1 MSVWKYSVAPLPE
14 QRVHGRAAPALKHLT
29 VAHQTLEGIFESLH
43 VLRTAPGAPDKD
55 GRGRLKEAE
64 VDLLR
69 SALVLAGAGLD
80 AVLKRL
86 ARDALPELLA
96 VGSTHAAADK
106 AFKAHVSTQVRD
118 KTPST
123 SWTKAIL
130 DADPRQAMIR
140 LYVEEHTQGSL
151 QKEKDLQAIRG
162 ALGVSDRVIMDQ
174 QIADLRPFLTARN
187 QVAHDLDIKAPE
199 DETWGPRYRR
209 SAKTVVDQCDQV
221 LGLAGAF
228 VDAVS
233 GELGGPPPLGRP
245 KVRRG

>member
-1 MSVWKYSVAPLPE
+1 MSVRKYCVAPLPE
-14 QRVHGRAAPALKHLT
+14 RRVHGRAAPALKHLT
-29 VAHQTLEGIFESLH
+29 VAHQTLEGIFESFH
-43 VLRTAPGAPDKD
+43 VVRTATGASDKD

-96 VGSTHAAADK
+96 VGATHAEAGK
-106 AFKAHVSTQVRD
+106 AFRAHVSTQVRD
-118 KTPST
+118 KPST

-151 QKEKDLQAIRG
+151 QNEKDLRAIRG
-162 ALGVSDRVIMDQ
+162 ALGVSDQVITDQ
-174 QIADLRPFLTARN
+174 QIADLRSFLMARN
-187 QVAHDLDIKAPE
+187 YVAHDLDIKAPE
-199 DETWGPRYRR
+199 DETWGPRYRHA
-209 SAKTVVDQCDQV
+209 AKTVVDQCDEV

-233 GELGGPPPLGRP
+233 DELGGPPTRGRP
-245 KVRRG
+245 PRKS

>member
-1 MSVWKYSVAPLPE
+1 MSVRKYCVAPLPE
-14 QRVHGRAAPALKHLT
+14 RRVHGRAAPALKHLT
-29 VAHQTLEGIFESLH
+29 VAHQTLEGIFDSFH
-43 VLRTAPGAPDKD
+43 VVRTATGASDKD

-96 VGSTHAAADK
+96 VGATHAEAGK
-106 AFKAHVSTQVRD
+106 AFRAHVSTQVRD

-151 QKEKDLQAIRG
+151 QNEKDLRAIRG
-162 ALGVSDRVIMDQ
+162 ALGVSDQVITDQ
-174 QIADLRPFLTARN
+174 QIADLS
-187 QVAHDLDIKAPE
+187 LD
-199 DETWGPRYRR
+199 
-209 SAKTVVDQCDQV
+209 
-221 LGLAGAF
+221 
-228 VDAVS
+228 
-233 GELGGPPPLGRP
+233 PPTD
-245 KVRRG
+245 VWCCC